1 VRQRPLGSVGPR
13 LLQSGNFDDAGVLPV
28 PQVVHGL
35 LVTVFVSR
43 TVVFA
48 KSRRVDEG
56 KW

>member
-1 VRQRPLGSVGPR
+1 
-13 LLQSGNFDDAGVLPV
+13 VLPV

>member
-1 VRQRPLGSVGPR
+1 LGSVGPR